1 MPWDGN
7 EGKRMAGVP
16 HSEKSA
22 GFHSSGLPIKT
33 IRHIRNIRCC
43 FFRLQRRNLLHRI
56 HVKDWIY
63 LWVCRT
69 SQPCTSHDEVF
80 TFSKSFIN
88 FTICHWKPIEWHAAS
103 LPPYYHFCK
112 ECIISRPTFFTFL
125 SNFNKCKKKIPL
137 CPFPFLPFPC
147 MRKISKVAKYI
158 LKVSKKISKVGK
170 INFKLSKF
178 CGLPISYN
186 ILSCRSSNFLRSAT
200 PWATLYPLLHRR

>member
-33 IRHIRNIRCC
+33 IRHIRNIGYAELKVRCC

-69 SQPCTSHDEVF
+69 SQPCTPMM
-80 TFSKSFIN
+80 KSSPFLNLLLILL
-88 FTICHWKPIEWHAAS
+88 FDIEN
-103 LPPYYHFCK
+103 
-112 ECIISRPTFFTFL
+112 L
-125 SNFNKCKKKIPL
+125 SNDV
-137 CPFPFLPFPC
+137 FLTQQ
-147 MRKISKVAKYI
+147 
-158 LKVSKKISKVGK
+158 
-170 INFKLSKF
+170 
-178 CGLPISYN
+178 SY
-186 ILSCRSSNFLRSAT
+186 LDSPYLFCRSSLLR
-200 PWATLYPLLHRR
+200 

>member
-63 LWVCRT
+63 LWV
-69 SQPCTSHDEVF
+69 QGF
-80 TFSKSFIN
+80 TAPHLLLMESLLIHPFQN
-88 FTICHWKPIEWHAAS
+88 F
-103 LPPYYHFCK
+103 Y
-112 ECIISRPTFFTFL
+112 
-125 SNFNKCKKKIPL
+125 
-137 CPFPFLPFPC
+137 
-147 MRKISKVAKYI
+147 
-158 LKVSKKISKVGK
+158 
-170 INFKLSKF
+170 
-178 CGLPISYN
+178 
-186 ILSCRSSNFLRSAT
+186 
-200 PWATLYPLLHRR
+200 

>member
-16 HSEKSA
+16 HSEKSE

-69 SQPCTSHDEVF
+69 SQPCTPMMKSYYPFHEKCIIKGATFLHQCRIFNISCGKVF
-80 TFSKSFIN
+80 LF
-88 FTICHWKPIEWHAAS
+88 PIIDFLAILPTLQVFPAGGDGDAS
-103 LPPYYHFCK
+103 LGGDEK
-112 ECIISRPTFFTFL
+112 ETISIQV
-125 SNFNKCKKKIPL
+125 FNISDSDAEL
-137 CPFPFLPFPC
+137 LPDVLVHVFH
-147 MRKISKVAKYI
+147 SD
-158 LKVSKKISKVGK
+158 G
-170 INFKLSKF
+170 
-178 CGLPISYN
+178 
-186 ILSCRSSNFLRSAT
+186 
-200 PWATLYPLLHRR
+200 